1 MGLALE
7 KPVLTDHPVDVGQRS
22 EGAILFQLVRHGYRI
37 LLPFGVNQRYDLVV
51 EDRGQFLKVQCKTGR
66 LREGAIRF
74 SSQSVQSNTAVTQ
87 LRNYLGQVDLF
98 AVYCPDND
106 RVYMIPAD
114 DVPATGMYLRVQKPR
129 NGQRKRVRWAEE
141 YALPA

>member
-1 MGLALE
+1 MRSALE
-7 KPVLTDHPVDVGQRS
+7 KPILTDHPVDVGQRS
-22 EGAILFQLVRHGYRI
+22 EGAILAQLVRHGYRI
-37 LLPFGVNQRYDLVV
+37 LLPFGVNQRYDLVL
-51 EDRGQFLKVQCKTGR
+51 ENDGKFLKVQCKTGR

-74 SSQSVQSNTAVTQ
+74 SSQSVQSNTSVTR
-87 LRNYLGQVDLF
+87 LRNYLGEVDLF

-106 RVYMIPAD
+106 RVYMIPVA
-114 DVPATGMYLRVQKPR
+114 DVPLTGMYLRVEKPR